1 MKIQQLSVFL
11 ENRPGQM
18 AAVFELLGKAQINII
33 TMSTADTEQFGI
45 LRIITREWEKAK
57 TVLEAGQFVVNITP
71 VVAIQ
76 VPHQPGG
83 LSEILSLFQNE
94 NLNIEYMYA
103 FPCAHTTE
111 AVLIARFENPDKA
124 IEVVSAS
131 GKFKALTEMDVFKEK
146 KSCEFPS

>member
-11 ENRPGQM
+11 ENKPGQM
-18 AAVFELLGKAQINII
+18 AGVFDILGSNGVNII

-57 TVLEAGQFVVNITP
+57 TVLEEGQFVVNLTP

-76 VPHQPGG
+76 VPHKPGG
-83 LSEILSLFQNE
+83 LSSILAIFQKQNI
-94 NLNIEYMYA
+94 NIEYMYA

-111 AVLIARFENPDKA
+111 AVLIARFEDPDAA
-124 IEVVSAS
+124 IKVVRESEN
-131 GKFKALTEMDVFKEK
+131 FKALTEEDVFKEK
-146 KSCEFPS
+146 KACEIQS